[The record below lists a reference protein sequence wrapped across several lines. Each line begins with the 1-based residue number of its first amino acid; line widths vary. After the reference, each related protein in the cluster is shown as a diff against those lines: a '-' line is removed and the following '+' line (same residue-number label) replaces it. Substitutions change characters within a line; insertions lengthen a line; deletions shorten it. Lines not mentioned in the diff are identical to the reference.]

1 MQGWRSGRLA
11 SLISWRTQVR
21 ILPTVFKLSKKGTP
35 MQTATATTSDTSDG
49 NEQTTAAKFA
59 GVRGL
64 FAQWANF
71 GVIGVLAGLLTYS
84 IVWGLPSMQN
94 DFHTLIDRE
103 REANRNEIAKERQAA
118 RDEAE
123 RSRQHGDRAAENIS
137 RAIDRSTERIDS
149 RHKEMIDVLRKIE
162 GKTGV
167 D

>member
-1 MQGWRSGRLA
+1 
-11 SLISWRTQVR
+11 
-21 ILPTVFKLSKKGTP
+21 
-35 MQTATATTSDTSDG
+35 MQTATATTSTDDG
-49 NEQTTAAKFA
+49 NEQTSAAKFA

-84 IVWGLPSMQN
+84 IVWGLPSMQA
-94 DFHTLIDRE
+94 DFHALIDRE
-103 REANRNEIAKERQAA
+103 REANRAEITRERQAA

-123 RSRQHGDRAAENIS
+123 RSRQHGDKSAENIS
-137 RAIDRSTERIDS
+137 RAIDRSTERIDL

-167 D
+167 E

>member
-1 MQGWRSGRLA
+1 MPAETADEQ
-11 SLISWRTQVR
+11 
-21 ILPTVFKLSKKGTP
+21 
-35 MQTATATTSDTSDG
+35 QTAAT
-49 NEQTTAAKFA
+49 KFS

-84 IVWGLPSMQN
+84 IVWGLPSMQA

-103 REANRNEIAKERQAA
+103 REANRTEIAKERQAA

-123 RSRQHGDRAAENIS
+123 RSRKHGDKSAEVIGM
-137 RAIDRSTERIDS
+137 AIDRSTEKNDQ

-162 GKTGV
+162 VKTGV
-167 D
+167 Q